1 MNRMAILK
9 QFVGNI
15 IRLWE
20 LDMQINVTRFY
31 NEAAPM
37 DYSASITEIGANAD
51 SEGAD
56 HPDNAGKF
64 FLRRII
70 K

>member
-1 MNRMAILK
+1 
-9 QFVGNI
+9 
-15 IRLWE
+15 
-20 LDMQINVTRFY
+20 MQINITKFY

-37 DYSASITEIGANAD
+37 DYSASVAEIGANAD